1 MELDPWAQNPISE
14 LVAIPQMTAEE
25 PLDEWNKHRREF
37 RCHLCSYSTKSNGN
51 IESHYLATHDI
62 SRDQAVVGI
71 VKVDQRSE
79 DVVKSV
85 GNVVQGEN
93 NSFAELNRSLAA
105 ITDVKMAGGS
115 EGPSAAPGNGNGLIQ
130 IVPESI
136 LLKEEAAGED
146 EGSHYRRNWTCC
158 VPGCKPSKDHRY
170 TFPKDDKKSGL
181 WLSACKME
189 RQHSPKDPRICS
201 KHFESDAF
209 IEGTSKLKKDAI
221 PTLNLPGGDAVKNRA
236 DEILKAVAGL
246 ERTGHPKR
254 EPLPDKPTALTTWSP
269 LSATNPLTKCE
280 AVLEDEFEQ
289 KPSSGDALGEGMDL
303 DMVVEEEMDIKGEE
317 SHLDEEGFDTKEE
330 PDMDGEYDDFGPHD
344 DFEGGLA
351 EDIDLEEDLWQP
363 KAKIQSKNSIRS
375 LMRCARGADKKDDK
389 DAKIRMLEEANTM
402 LRKKVHNLQ
411 MKTLKMQKAK
421 KEKKTPKENTVKV
434 WVREYITKHRSA
446 TWANFIMESNT
457 KGKDISKGRVTREFT
472 DEEMLKAIGLRRISK
487 KAYNYLRDNG
497 LCPLPGMTT
506 LRSYAQRH
514 PECDIPTVGEYVRP
528 TESKKKVY
536 KGKADDVTSGSDV
549 NPCGRC
555 GKNLAKKAQL
565 HQHLAEVHGDERARK
580 MQCKVCD
587 KWLSNDTIMVGHQNM
602 HMGIKPV
609 KCTFCDRSY
618 QNVGNMKT
626 HCKEAHAEEWK
637 AERGKRISQGRAASK
652 PCQKCGMQFPLLH
665 DLNQHLAEIHED
677 PEARELQCQT
687 CEKWLSSKLKLKN
700 HMRIHTGERPFQ
712 CNFCPMSF
720 LSEGTMYGHQKERHP
735 EDWETN
741 KEQIKARNNEE
752 RKRKMRES
760 YRDGKRKKRTSTLI
774 YGNGNGE
781 APILDEETGMVNED
795 LFQCD
800 FCDKAFITKTYLLA
814 HQKEVHEQELKDKQW
829 KQRTA
834 CKASDNPCTQCGK
847 NFPLKSVLNEHLAEV
862 HDDSAAM
869 KLQCNM
875 CRKWLGSKLL
885 LDNHIRTHTGEK
897 PFKCDFCPKT
907 FTSNKAMGFHRKQMH
922 HEEWE
927 ANKEQIMARKQALAN
942 AKRYKATKKDD
953 CGKDNGEVTILD
965 EETGMIFN

>member
-1 MELDPWAQNPISE
+1 M
-14 LVAIPQMTAEE
+14 
-25 PLDEWNKHRREF
+25 
-37 RCHLCSYSTKSNGN
+37 
-51 IESHYLATHDI
+51 
-62 SRDQAVVGI
+62 
-71 VKVDQRSE
+71 
-79 DVVKSV
+79 
-85 GNVVQGEN
+85 
-93 NSFAELNRSLAA
+93 
-105 ITDVKMAGGS
+105 
-115 EGPSAAPGNGNGLIQ
+115 
-130 IVPESI
+130 
-136 LLKEEAAGED
+136 
-146 EGSHYRRNWTCC
+146 
-158 VPGCKPSKDHRY
+158 
-170 TFPKDDKKSGL
+170 
-181 WLSACKME
+181 
-189 RQHSPKDPRICS
+189 
-201 KHFESDAF
+201 
-209 IEGTSKLKKDAI
+209 
-221 PTLNLPGGDAVKNRA
+221 
-236 DEILKAVAGL
+236 
-246 ERTGHPKR
+246 
-254 EPLPDKPTALTTWSP
+254 
-269 LSATNPLTKCE
+269 
-280 AVLEDEFEQ
+280 
-289 KPSSGDALGEGMDL
+289 
-303 DMVVEEEMDIKGEE
+303 
-317 SHLDEEGFDTKEE
+317 
-330 PDMDGEYDDFGPHD
+330 
-344 DFEGGLA
+344 
-351 EDIDLEEDLWQP
+351 
-363 KAKIQSKNSIRS
+363 
-375 LMRCARGADKKDDK
+375 
-389 DAKIRMLEEANTM
+389 
-402 LRKKVHNLQ
+402 
-411 MKTLKMQKAK
+411 
-421 KEKKTPKENTVKV
+421 
-434 WVREYITKHRSA
+434 
-446 TWANFIMESNT
+446 
-457 KGKDISKGRVTREFT
+457 
-472 DEEMLKAIGLRRISK
+472 
-487 KAYNYLRDNG
+487 
-497 LCPLPGMTT
+497 
-506 LRSYAQRH
+506 
-514 PECDIPTVGEYVRP
+514 
-528 TESKKKVY
+528 
-536 KGKADDVTSGSDV
+536 
-549 NPCGRC
+549 
-555 GKNLAKKAQL
+555 
-565 HQHLAEVHGDERARK
+565 
-580 MQCKVCD
+580 
-587 KWLSNDTIMVGHQNM
+587 
-602 HMGIKPV
+602 
-609 KCTFCDRSY
+609 
-618 QNVGNMKT
+618 GNMKT